1 MDALALLRDQ
11 AAAADSLMTQVAA
24 DITADQ
30 ASWKLDGSTA
40 NPIGPTFLHVY
51 AVEDRAVQRF
61 RGRSPLLE
69 ADGWGERLGVGTG
82 FSWSPETRP
91 DPDAC
96 RAYAAEV
103 RAATVRYLDGL
114 DPAELAR
121 EVDTQRG
128 RRSLADVLTLALV
141 LHKLTH
147 TGEIAALLGCQG
159 VRGFPF

>member
-24 DITADQ
+24 DITAEQ
-30 ASWKLDGSTA
+30 ASWHLDGSTA
-40 NPIGPTFLHVY
+40 NPIGATLLHIS

-61 RGRSPLLE
+61 QGQPPLLE
-69 ADGWGERLGVGTG
+69 AAGWGERLGYGPG
-82 FSWSPETRP
+82 APWSPETRP

-103 RAATVRYLDGL
+103 RAATARYLAGL

-121 EVDTQRG
+121 EVDSSRG
-128 RRSLADVLTLALV
+128 RRSLANLLTLVLV